1 MMNNSNAGR
10 LIAMLIADLVWVSSA
25 SAQALPKQGNI
36 EATYTAAGADVRNI
50 NVSGDDA
57 VYLFEATLLMASNNN
72 SPLMRNVT
80 ARCVE
85 AGFSA
90 GTATGYCV
98 YSDKDGDK
106 FIETF
111 TYQGGSTTGKGTLG
125 SGTGKYKGIEGH
137 FNWQQVLALPSDK
150 GTYNYIGK
158 KTGSYRIP

>member
-1 MMNNSNAGR
+1 MINDNAGAS
-10 LIAMLIADLVWVSSA
+10 IAMLLAAVVWVSPA
-25 SAQALPKQGNI
+25 SAQAPPKQGHI

-50 NVSGDDA
+50 SVSGDDA

-90 GTATGYCV
+90 GATSGYCV

-106 FIETF
+106 FIEAY
-111 TYQGGSTTGKGTLG
+111 TYQGGTTTGKGTLG
-125 SGTGKYKGIEGH
+125 SDTGKIQGH
-137 FNWQQVLALPSDK
+137 RTTLRLV
-150 GTYNYIGK
+150 
-158 KTGSYRIP
+158 TGACIAI